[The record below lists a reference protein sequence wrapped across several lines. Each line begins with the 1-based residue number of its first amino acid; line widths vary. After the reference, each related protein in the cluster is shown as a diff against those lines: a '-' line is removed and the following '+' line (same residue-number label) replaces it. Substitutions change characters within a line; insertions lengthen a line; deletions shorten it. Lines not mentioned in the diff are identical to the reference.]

1 MFGFLKQYVSKKTE
15 DVQAGF
21 LRLIVEFDPESASEA
36 EIGELDEVLTKLTRQ
51 MVEAKAAWD
60 KEQHEAEEIR
70 KAYGLRVGAAE
81 RLQAQMETADAEQKA
96 RIEASLGKLV
106 AELNEALKIAALD
119 VKQRPLIKKPR
130 KIVWELALSPTDGGF
145 VSVQAEIPKVSLPR
159 DKAIATICGMP
170 DDEGNL
176 RNLQNTSINQYQLPI
191 NFYEGEE

>member
-1 MFGFLKQYVSKKTE
+1 MAKA
-15 DVQAGF
+15 QATKVAEAVEVE
-21 LRLIVEFDPESASEA
+21 VEF
-36 EIGELDEVLTKLTRQ
+36 K
-51 MVEAKAAWD
+51 KAAPEGPKAAPKPEKPKQVH
-60 KEQHEAEEIR
+60 KE
-70 KAYGLRVGAAE
+70 
-81 RLQAQMETADAEQKA
+81 EQKFT
-96 RIEASLGKLV
+96 IVDLENGKLV